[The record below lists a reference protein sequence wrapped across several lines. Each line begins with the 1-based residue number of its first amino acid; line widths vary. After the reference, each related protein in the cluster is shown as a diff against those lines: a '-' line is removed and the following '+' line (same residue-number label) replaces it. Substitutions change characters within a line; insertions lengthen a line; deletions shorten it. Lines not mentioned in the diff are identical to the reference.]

1 MIVVSDEALART
13 ITHNSNNQNAIRPR
27 DLRSNDLIMARL
39 QTEMTANHPEYFFE
53 VKRGEV
59 APSGAQVI
67 GNDLAGRA
75 LLAFDVLEPWSSHQI
90 YKVFDEKYSEIFG
103 RPEVTADRIALIQRL
118 VEETESRLAGLSNRA
133 MASYG
138 LTKYFLLYVLSRI
151 LRDTPESAAIMRK
164 PESLSAPQVDA
175 FLARCGEILDT
186 LMIDLDFEAKED
198 DFDYKSTLKSQTL
211 STALGDRIVA
221 SYKKDVARSKA
232 ASFNGWSADQTAS
245 FEGPT
250 P

>member
-1 MIVVSDEALART
+1 
-13 ITHNSNNQNAIRPR
+13 
-27 DLRSNDLIMARL
+27 
-39 QTEMTANHPEYFFE
+39 
-53 VKRGEV
+53 
-59 APSGAQVI
+59 
-67 GNDLAGRA
+67 
-75 LLAFDVLEPWSSHQI
+75 
-90 YKVFDEKYSEIFG
+90 
-103 RPEVTADRIALIQRL
+103 
-118 VEETESRLAGLSNRA
+118 
-133 MASYG
+133 
-138 LTKYFLLYVLSRI
+138 
-151 LRDTPESAAIMRK
+151 MRK

-186 LMIDLDFEAKED
+186 IMIDLDFEAKED

-245 FEGPT
+245 LEGPT